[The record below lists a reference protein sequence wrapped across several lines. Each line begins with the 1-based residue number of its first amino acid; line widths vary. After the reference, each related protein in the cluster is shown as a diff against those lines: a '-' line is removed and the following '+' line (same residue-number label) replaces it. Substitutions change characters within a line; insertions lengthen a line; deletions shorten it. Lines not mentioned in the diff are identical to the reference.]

1 MLDLR
6 LHGSW
11 SATGYIPYKPLPAK
25 ASQPAAPYSANAC
38 AINSNTINSTGLSCS
53 QPAQP
58 AKRPVTA
65 AKLLA
70 DMQVI
75 LLKM

>member
-25 ASQPAAPYSANAC
+25 ASQPAAPYTANAWPVLLIVTLLI
-38 AINSNTINSTGLSCS
+38 AQALAAAS
-53 QPAQP
+53 QPSQP
-58 AKRPVTA
+58 NDPSRLQSCWPTCR
-65 AKLLA
+65 
-70 DMQVI
+70 
-75 LLKM
+75 